1 MIYYPQLSCTYEPEC
16 NYFTYFKADHYQ
28 VTLFGM
34 TMMMMTTMTMKMMM
48 KMNRKGS

>member
-34 TMMMMTTMTMKMMM
+34 SIMMTTMTMRMMM
-48 KMNRKGS
+48 KMKRKSS